1 MSGGSSVEAEAGI
14 LGGFKSL
21 ELGFLLRLIGGLLDI
36 SRSTRGSIHIR
47 IRST

>member
-14 LGGFKSL
+14 RGGFKSL
-21 ELGFLLRLIGGLLDI
+21 ELGFLLRLIGGLFDI
-36 SRSTRGSIHIR
+36 FR